1 MRYVAPCA
9 RIAIIAILAAPHTVW
24 SGQDAKAWLDKMADA
39 VQSLNY
45 EGTFIYARGDK
56 MDTMHIVHGSDAQGI
71 RERLT
76 TLTGEKREVIRD
88 RGVLTCVWPHKNAV
102 TVEATRE
109 REHGIPAVIPSRT
122 QGLDEHYRL
131 SVLGRGRIAGTV
143 CRNLAIKPKDNL
155 RYGHRL
161 CVAEDSGMLLASMML
176 DASGQPIEKVMFTT
190 LELREQIPDA
200 HFAPTMIEADQ
211 VWYRAG
217 PRQQPFRLQPDPGWR
232 VERKPPGFEV
242 TSVSK
247 RVIAAS
253 PQPVQ
258 HMILTDGFAS
268 VSIFITRPMEPTAF
282 FKGTTQSGAL
292 NAFARNLNG
301 YQITVVGEM
310 PAETVRMIGQSMA
323 YTPSE

>member
-1 MRYVAPCA
+1 MRYVALFA
-9 RIAIIAILAAPHTVW
+9 VLALPHAAW

-45 EGTFIYARGDK
+45 EGTFIFARGDK
-56 MDTMHIVHGSDAQGI
+56 MDTMHIVHGRDAQGI

-76 TLTGEKREVIRD
+76 TLTGEEREVIRD

-102 TVEATRE
+102 TVEATRA
-109 REHGIPAVIPSRT
+109 RKHGIPTTIPSST

-131 SVLGRGRIAGTV
+131 SVHGRGRIAGTT
-143 CRNLAIKPKDNL
+143 CRKLSIAPRDNL

-161 CVAEDSGMLLASMML
+161 CIAEDSGMLLESMLL
-176 DASGQPIEKVMFTT
+176 DARGQPIEKVMFTS
-190 LELREQIPDA
+190 LELRDQIPDA
-200 HFAPTMIEADQ
+200 HFAPTMIEADH
-211 VWYRAG
+211 VWHRAG
-217 PRQQPFRLQPDPGWR
+217 PRQQPFQMKSDPGWQIA
-232 VERKPPGFEV
+232 RKPPGFEV

-258 HMILTDGFAS
+258 HMILTDGLAS
-268 VSIFITRPMEPTAF
+268 VSVFIARPMERTAF

-292 NAFARNLNG
+292 NAFARSVND
-301 YQITVVGEM
+301 YQITVVGEV
-310 PAETVRMIGQSMA
+310 PADTVRMIGQSMA